1 MICVDMHIQRRK
13 HYSRLNRAH
22 TWQYDVHLLYKA
34 AVSLCVCVYVCL
46 YFFLYVCLSVCSY
59 VCLSVSPLFDTTVG
73 PRPNL
78 ACICRLIWEWFEP
91 KQMWPTSPQGAPGG
105 DFRGS
110 KIEKSGKCHEL
121 PRKSIIFLNPH
132 PILRLDVLGVT
143 ISKVGEFHQLPRKL
157 IHF

>member
-34 AVSLCVCVYVCL
+34 AVSLCVCVCVCM
-46 YFFLYVCLSVCSY
+46 SVCSY

-105 DFRGS
+105 FRVP
-110 KIEKSGKCHEL
+110 KLKSPGNVMNCPENQNK
-121 PRKSIIFLNPH
+121 LNPH
-132 PILRLDVLGVT
+132 PILRLDILGLT
-143 ISKVGEFHQLPRKL
+143 ISKVGKFHQLPRKL